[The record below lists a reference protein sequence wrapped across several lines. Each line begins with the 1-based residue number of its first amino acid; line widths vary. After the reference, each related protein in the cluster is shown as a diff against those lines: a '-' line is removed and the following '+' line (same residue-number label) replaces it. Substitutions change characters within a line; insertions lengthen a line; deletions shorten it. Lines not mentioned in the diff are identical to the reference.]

1 MLSVKY
7 LPLVQTL
14 LIATFMTFVM
24 SFAISW
30 INLGLIKGFIGI
42 WMHAWLMAFIVAFP
56 TLLLILPA
64 MRKLAM
70 RIASKAPSA

>member
-1 MLSVKY
+1 MISVKY

-30 INLGLIKGFIGI
+30 INLGLVKGFIGI

-56 TLLLILPA
+56 TLMLVLPT
-64 MRKLAM
+64 MRKLAV
-70 RIASKAPSA
+70 RIASKQEHA

>member
-1 MLSVKY
+1 MVPMKY
-7 LPLVQTL
+7 LQLVQTF

-30 INLGLIKGFIGI
+30 INLGLVKGFIGI
-42 WMHAWLMAFIVAFP
+42 WMHAWLIAFAIAFP

-64 MRKLAM
+64 MRKLAV
-70 RIASKAPSA
+70 RIASKEESA